1 MSASSKNLFWKTLAK
16 TVGPKI
22 KKKLC
27 FLAKAYFFRKIGK
40 GILKVLQDLEKIYE
54 SPKGLFIT

>member
-1 MSASSKNLFWKTLAK
+1 MSASSKNLLWKTAK
-16 TVGPKI
+16 TVGPNI

-40 GILKVLQDLEKIYE
+40 GNFEGT
-54 SPKGLFIT
+54 PRP

>member
-1 MSASSKNLFWKTLAK
+1 MSAISKNLFWKTLAK

-40 GILKVLQDLEKIYE
+40 GNFEGT
-54 SPKGLFIT
+54 PRP